1 MPTKIFPGQLD
12 SLNEISEFVVQA
24 AKDAGLDE
32 NASYAVDLA
41 VSEACANIIEHSY
54 GNDLQGNIV
63 CTCTI
68 TAETLKIVLEDNGR
82 PFNPRGIPE
91 PNLSAKLKDVRPRG
105 AGLYLIRKMM
115 DTVKF
120 EPSKHRG
127 NRLTM
132 TKKRTSG
139 L

>member
-1 MPTKIFPGQLD
+1 MIFPGKLD
-12 SLNEISEFVVQA
+12 SLNEISEFVVRA
-24 AKDAGLDE
+24 AKDAGFDE

-54 GNDLQGNIV
+54 GTDLQGDII

-68 TAETLKIVLEDNGR
+68 TPEGLKIILEDTGR
-82 PFNPRGIPE
+82 PFNPKGIPE
-91 PNLSAKLKDVRPRG
+91 PKLGTKLKDVKPRG

-120 EPSKHRG
+120 EPSKHLG